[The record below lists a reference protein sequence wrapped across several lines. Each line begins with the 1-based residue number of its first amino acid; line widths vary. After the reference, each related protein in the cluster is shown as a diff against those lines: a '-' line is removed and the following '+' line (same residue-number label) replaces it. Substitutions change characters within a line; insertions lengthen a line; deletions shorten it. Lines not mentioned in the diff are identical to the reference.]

1 MKIDQIKKEF
11 PIFDEKIQNNDLVYL
26 DSANSSQKPKI
37 VIDRINEFYTK
48 QFSNVGRSVHYL
60 AVAATNMYEN
70 TRSSVQKYINAEDKN
85 EIVFTKGATE
95 ALNLVAN
102 TLGQKYLE
110 EGDEVIITELEH
122 HSNYVPW
129 HFLRKSKNI
138 KINFA
143 EINEF
148 GEVPIE
154 NIEKLITA
162 KTKIIAVN
170 HLSNVTGAI
179 LPIKEITQLAH
190 AKGII
195 VVVDGCQGAPHL
207 KIDVQDLDCDFYAIS
222 CHKMYGPTGLG
233 ILYGKKKWLEELP
246 PYQGGGGMIKEV
258 KKDRISY
265 GDLPNKYEA
274 GTMATAQ
281 VIAFDQSIKFLEKVG
296 IENIIK
302 HEKEL
307 LKIDVQDLD
316 CDFYAISCHK
326 MYGPTGLGVL
336 YGKKK
341 WLEELPP
348 YQGGGGMIKEVK
360 KDRISYGDL
369 PNKYEAGTMATAQ
382 VIAFDQSIKFLE
394 KVGIENIIKHEKEL
408 IEYGQEILKKNNS
421 VKLIGNP
428 KNKGGVLSF
437 TIEGVHP
444 HDIATILD
452 EDGVAIRAGHHCCQ
466 ILHDK
471 LGIPASARASVGIYN
486 TKEDLDQLNE
496 SINKCKKIFDL

>member
-1 MKIDQIKKEF
+1 MSIDIVKKEF

-26 DSANSSQKPKI
+26 DSANSSQKPKV
-37 VIDRINEFYTK
+37 VIDRIYEFYTK

-60 AVAATNMYEN
+60 AVASTNLYEN
-70 TRSSVQKYINAEDKN
+70 TRTSVQRFINAKDKN

-102 TLGQKYLE
+102 TLGQNYLR
-110 EGDEVIITELEH
+110 EGDEILITELEH

-143 EINEF
+143 EIDDN
-148 GEVPIE
+148 GEITLE
-154 NIEKLITA
+154 EIEKKITT
-162 KTKIIAVN
+162 KTKIISIT

-179 LPIKEITQLAH
+179 LPIKEITKLAH
-190 AKGII
+190 SKGII

-207 KIDVQDLDCDFYAIS
+207 KLDMQDLNCDFYAIS

-233 ILYGKKKWLEELP
+233 VLYGKKKWLEELP
-246 PYQGGGGMIKEV
+246 PYQGGGGMINEV

-296 IENIIK
+296 IENIVK
-302 HEKEL
+302 HE
-307 LKIDVQDLD
+307 Q
-316 CDFYAISCHK
+316 
-326 MYGPTGLGVL
+326 
-336 YGKKK
+336 
-341 WLEELPP
+341 
-348 YQGGGGMIKEVK
+348 
-360 KDRISYGDL
+360 
-369 PNKYEAGTMATAQ
+369 
-382 VIAFDQSIKFLE
+382 
-394 KVGIENIIKHEKEL
+394 EL
-408 IEYGQEILKKNNS
+408 IEYGQEILRKNNS

-428 KNKGGVLSF
+428 KNRGAVLSF

-471 LGIPASARASVGIYN
+471 LGIPASARASLGVYN
-486 TKEDLDQLNE
+486 TKEDLDQLNS
-496 SINKCKKIFDL
+496 SINNCKKIFNL